1 MQENLVFHL
10 TKVAA
15 ALALHTEALNRNTE
29 SNQALIEAL
38 MESQEAEAEDGY
50 QTYLSGQPVK

>member
-1 MQENLVFHL
+1 MFHL

-29 SNQALIEAL
+29 SNQALIQAL
-38 MESQEAEAEDGY
+38 MDSQEAEAEDGY